1 MKRPVEKEPFSYSF
15 LQAVYFPAVT
25 GHYVTAIK
33 KTNEKDL
40 YKNKYKSK
48 ILSKYF
54 LGRIAVNTISL
65 LEFVEFWVYEKYI
78 EHTRPFR

>member
-1 MKRPVEKEPFSYSF
+1 MKHPVEKEPFSYSF

-40 YKNKYKSK
+40 YRKVSMKVK
-48 ILSKYF
+48 
-54 LGRIAVNTISL
+54 
-65 LEFVEFWVYEKYI
+65 
-78 EHTRPFR
+78 